1 MNARGIIIVQSE
13 SACTPRRIAAIAA
26 SETLQKLDVCTRPRM
41 AKAIDLSGAVRF
53 NKIRTM
59 AVDVSAEACTS
70 RRRLGIDMHAQVL

>member
-41 AKAIDLSGAVRF
+41 AEAIDLSGAVRF